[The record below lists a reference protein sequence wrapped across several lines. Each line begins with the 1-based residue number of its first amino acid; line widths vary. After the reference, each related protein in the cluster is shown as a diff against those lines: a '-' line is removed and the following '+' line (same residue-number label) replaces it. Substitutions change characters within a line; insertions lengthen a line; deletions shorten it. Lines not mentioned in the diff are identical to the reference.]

1 MEKQA
6 KKPTKDWREARRE
19 RAWDL
24 KQKGWKQKDIAE
36 ALGVSQGAVSRWVSV
51 AESGGVEALYTG
63 PRKKRAGRLSAEQLA
78 GIPELLHR
86 GAESFGFRGAVWT
99 RKRVAAVIKQEF
111 GVSYTPMHV
120 GRLLKSMRWSS
131 QKPLERASQRKEA
144 AIQQWRDET
153 WPELKKEPS
162 KKGGR

>member
-1 MEKQA
+1 MDEKRESGSGG
-6 KKPTKDWREARRE
+6 WREQRRL
-19 RAWDL
+19 RAWEL
-24 KQKGWKQKDIAE
+24 KGKGWKQKDIAE
-36 ALGVSQGAVSRWVSV
+36 ALGVSQGAVSRWVSA
-51 AESGGVEALYTG
+51 AEAGGVEALYTG
-63 PRKKRAGRLSAEQLA
+63 PRKKRAGRLSAERLA
-78 GIPELLHR
+78 RLPELLR
-86 GAESFGFRGAVWT
+86 GGAESFGFRGAVWT

-120 GRLLKSMRWSS
+120 GRLLKAIRWSS
-131 QKPLERASQRKEA
+131 QKPVERASQRKEA